1 MQARPP
7 LSPAERHEAWS
18 RLHSLTT
25 GVAVAGIAATV
36 AIGAIATTAN
46 PGKASG
52 PDSASQGDDGGI
64 DSGPAFPDPAA
75 PDDPSD
81 PGTAPAATAPTT
93 RNHVRVTKQPAV
105 QTSPRGSGHAHASSG
120 GS

>member
-1 MQARPP
+1 MHARPP
-7 LSPAERHEAWS
+7 LSPEERHEAWS

-52 PDSASQGDDGGI
+52 FASANQGDPGI
-64 DSGPAFPDPAA
+64 DDGLAA
-75 PDDPSD
+75 PDPPASSD
-81 PGTAPAATAPTT
+81 RSNAGGAPAATAPATQN
-93 RNHVRVTKQPAV
+93 RVRVPQQPAV
-105 QTSPRGSGHAHASSG
+105 QPPTRGSGHAHASSG